1 MTIITP
7 LFLSPCHTP
16 SAPKP
21 LCLSCVVCKALICYR
36 QALRPLTGLMA
47 RLLFLP
53 GHSVKGLAGARGLL
67 HAADRGPARSQEP
80 LPSLRCP
87 SGCQAQLMK
96 SDRDGFSQ
104 TEIPKGDRCLLDG
117 GQRRSI
123 NVTGFLHCCP
133 QLSALLSSPRGR
145 RHAFP
150 YLFCGHLAFL
160 YEGIWC

>member
-1 MTIITP
+1 MP
-7 LFLSPCHTP
+7 FLCGLQ
-16 SAPKP
+16 SAH
-21 LCLSCVVCKALICYR
+21 
-36 QALRPLTGLMA
+36 
-47 RLLFLP
+47 LLQ
-53 GHSVKGLAGARGLL
+53 AGAQASNWIDGQAVVSPWALSQ
-67 HAADRGPARSQEP
+67 GPGRCQGFAPRCRPRASQRSQEP